1 MCFAWGKLFLVIEGD
16 WFPRENRFART
27 VHGLDPFLEPG
38 PVAEAKAA
46 LGQAEGRVNAS
57 NYRDFDAA
65 REAREAAEKTR
76 DAAQEK
82 LDFYYSGAFYFS
94 FLYSPIQAV
103 ETDADGKFAIQV
115 PKTGS
120 FVIAA
125 KAERYITQINSKF
138 ITEHYYWLQPISL
151 NGEQQG
157 VQNLSNKN
165 LTSTTGSSSLIHTQ
179 DFLAF

>member
-1 MCFAWGKLFLVIEGD
+1 
-16 WFPRENRFART
+16 
-27 VHGLDPFLEPG
+27 
-38 PVAEAKAA
+38 
-46 LGQAEGRVNAS
+46 
-57 NYRDFDAA
+57 
-65 REAREAAEKTR
+65 
-76 DAAQEK
+76 
-82 LDFYYSGAFYFS
+82 
-94 FLYSPIQAV
+94 V